1 MKKKTLVLAV
11 AIMLIFQ
18 SGIMAFAAD
27 DNIIVD
33 GICYSSDM
41 KTIVSWTEIFEGNTF
56 TVPDGVTEIGERAF
70 SYGCPIKEI
79 VLADSVEKIGKEAF
93 YRSGIESVTVT
104 RNSRLAEIGEN
115 AFSACYAL
123 SVIFLPQNT
132 VKIDDTAFTGC
143 TSLTII
149 NVWQDNI
156 WQDSYK
162 DTLKLEPGN
171 IRANGDLTAADAR
184 IILRI
189 SAKLEA
195 GDAYSILLG
204 DVNRDGK
211 ITAADARLVL
221 RRSAHLL

>member
-1 MKKKTLVLAV
+1 MKKKILVLAV
-11 AIMLIFQ
+11 AFMLIFQ

-41 KTIVSWTEIFEGNTF
+41 KTIVSWTEIFEGDTF

-79 VLADSVEKIGKEAF
+79 ILADSVEKIGKEAF

-143 TSLTII
+143 KSLTII
-149 NVWQDNI
+149 NVWQDG
-156 WQDSYK
+156 YE